1 MLDTIRRAQPLIIK
15 TVLAG
20 VVLAFVGTIFLD
32 WGWQRGDRPDN
43 HLATVGDEAIS
54 VREYQAAYNN
64 LIEFYRRA
72 YRERFTEEMA
82 RGFQLKQQALETLI
96 QRKLLLREA
105 RRQRLAVTDAE
116 LVEQVQNYPAF
127 QVDGAFDRNR
137 YVQVLRLSRLSPA
150 DFEQSQREELLIA
163 KLEQVIKAGIH
174 LTEVELREA
183 FLHEKEQASAEYVW
197 VDPAPFVSQVEV
209 TEADE
214 RAHYAEGRER
224 FRKPEQIRAAYL
236 LIDPQTT
243 MSQVHVTDEQLAQ
256 YYEAHREEFR
266 REAQVRARHILFRLS
281 PQAGPEEET
290 RVQAQA
296 EEVWQRV
303 QAGEDFT
310 TLASTFSD
318 DPGSAQQGGDL
329 GFFQRGAMVKPF
341 EDAAFAL
348 QPGGVSGPVRTDFG
362 YHLIK
367 LEEVREAGYAP
378 LPSVREQLHER
389 LTREEAQ
396 RLAEAQAREVREAL
410 VTEGAAWE
418 DTAARFGLRLQETP
432 LIARGEAVENI
443 DSPAVFS
450 QVAFALQVGEVS
462 QPMLVGNRYA
472 LIRLVER
479 KDSYVPPFEDVREV
493 VHDALMQSRAV
504 ERAQQRAEDLLAEL
518 KGGRSLEEIS
528 QLLGTQVEHTGF
540 FSRASSIPKLG
551 RPLDVISGVFR
562 MPVGDARVFTLQEKP
577 ALVLLKE
584 RTGFDAEAYARER
597 EQLRQRVLLQK
608 RDRFFAHWL
617 SDLRRMAEESKIVS
631 LNQRL
636 LTLL

>member
-43 HLATVGDEAIS
+43 HLATVGDEAIF
-54 VREYQAAYNN
+54 VREYQAAHNN

-82 RGFQLKQQALETLI
+82 RAFQLKQQALETLI

-105 RRQRLAVTDAE
+105 RRQRLTVTDVE
-116 LVEQVQNYPAF
+116 LIEQVQNYPAF
-127 QVDGAFDRNR
+127 QINGAFDRNR
-137 YVQVLRLSRLSPA
+137 YVQLLRLSRLSPA

-183 FLHEKEQASAEYVW
+183 FLHEKEQASAEYVG
-197 VDPAPFVSQVEV
+197 VDPAPFASQVEV
-209 TEADE
+209 NETDE
-214 RAHYAEGRER
+214 RAYYAEGRER
-224 FRKPEQIRAAYL
+224 FRKPEQIRAAFV
-236 LIDPQTT
+236 LIDPQAS

-290 RVQAQA
+290 RVQARA
-296 EEVWQRV
+296 EEVLQRV
-303 QAGEDFT
+303 QADEDFA
-310 TLASTFSD
+310 TLAGTFSD

-329 GFFQRGAMVKPF
+329 GFFKRGAMVKPF

-348 QPGGVSGPVRTDFG
+348 QPGEVSGPVRTDFG

-367 LEEVREAGYAP
+367 LEEVQEAGYAP
-378 LPSVREQLHER
+378 LTSVREQLHER

-396 RLAEAQAREVREAL
+396 RLAEAQAKEVREAL
-410 VTEGAAWE
+410 LNEGATWE

-443 DSPAVFS
+443 ATPAVFS
-450 QVAFALQVGEVS
+450 HVAFALQVGEVS
-462 QPMLVGNRYA
+462 QPTLLDSRYA
-472 LIRLVER
+472 LIRLLER
-479 KDSYVPPFEDVREV
+479 KDSYVPTFEAVQGV
-493 VHDALMQSRAV
+493 VHDALVQSRAF
-504 ERAQQRAEDLLAEL
+504 ERAQQRAQDLLADL
-518 KGGRSLEEIS
+518 TAGKSLEDLA
-528 QLLGTQVEHTGF
+528 QALQTQVEQTGF
-540 FSRASSIPKLG
+540 FSRTSAIPKLG
-551 RPLDVISGVFR
+551 RPLDVISEVFR
-562 MPVGDARVFTLQEKP
+562 MHVGDARVFTLQEKP
-577 ALVLLKE
+577 TIVLLKE
-584 RTGFDAEAYARER
+584 RTGFDAEAYAKEK
-597 EQLRQRVLLQK
+597 EQLRHRVLLQK
-608 RDRFFAHWL
+608 RDRFFAQWL
-617 SDLRRMAEESKIVS
+617 SDLRRIAEESKIVT